1 MNSGKLCFS
10 KNNCLFSVLLFCHFS
25 LFYFIFLLSSTFLG
39 THVLTVRTGSHASG
53 NGGIILSA
61 LFYVM
66 DNLVCQ
72 PDTEW
77 LVHIYLPEKTL

>member
-1 MNSGKLCFS
+1 M
-10 KNNCLFSVLLFCHFS
+10 
-25 LFYFIFLLSSTFLG
+25 
-39 THVLTVRTGSHASG
+39 LTVRTGSHASG
-53 NGGIILSA
+53 NDGIILSA